1 MDIISSVPFS
11 VVSGSELQDRRPK
24 RDGDKF
30 RMPKAEN
37 GDDFEFERRF
47 AWLMH
52 DVQRLIRR
60 NWART
65 FKASGSDLS
74 EPQAR
79 ILANLERQ
87 DGGLTQTQLANELE
101 MEKAPLGRLLDRM
114 EESGYVTRQQ
124 DPEDRRAR
132 RVVISDLGMGALPDM
147 RDAARTVFAVALKD
161 VSDKK
166 IDTMLDVL
174 ASIKT
179 NLSSLDLDETDVDRK
194 QRSKAAE

>member
-1 MDIISSVPFS
+1 M
-11 VVSGSELQDRRPK
+11 
-24 RDGDKF
+24 
-30 RMPKAEN
+30 
-37 GDDFEFERRF
+37 
-47 AWLMH
+47 
-52 DVQRLIRR
+52 
-60 NWART
+60 
-65 FKASGSDLS
+65 
-74 EPQAR
+74 
-79 ILANLERQ
+79 ANLERQ

-161 VSDKK
+161 VPDKK

>member
-1 MDIISSVPFS
+1 M
-11 VVSGSELQDRRPK
+11 
-24 RDGDKF
+24 
-30 RMPKAEN
+30 AEN
-37 GDDFEFERRF
+37 DDDFEFERRF
-47 AWLMH
+47 AWAMH

-79 ILANLERQ
+79 VLANLERQ

-114 EESGYVTRQQ
+114 EESGYINREP
-124 DPEDRRAR
+124 DPEDRRVR
-132 RVVISDLGMGALPDM
+132 RVFINDQGMAALPSM
-147 RDAARTVFAVALKD
+147 RDAARAVFAEALKD
-161 VSDKK
+161 VPEKK
-166 IDTMLDVL
+166 IDIMLDVL

-179 NLSSLDLDETDVDRK
+179 NLSPFDLEDGTIT
-194 QRSKAAE
+194 SKSGSEAAE

>member
-1 MDIISSVPFS
+1 
-11 VVSGSELQDRRPK
+11 
-24 RDGDKF
+24 
-30 RMPKAEN
+30 MPKAEN
-37 GDDFEFERRF
+37 GDDFEFERTF
-47 AWLMH
+47 AWSMH

-101 MEKAPLGRLLDRM
+101 MEKALLGRLLDRM
-114 EESGYVTRQQ
+114 EESGYVTREQ

-132 RVVISDLGMGALPDM
+132 RVFINDQGMAALPDM
-147 RDAARTVFAVALKD
+147 REAARAVFAVALKD
-161 VSDKK
+161 VPDAK

-174 ASIKT
+174 ATIKS
-179 NLSSLDLDETDVDRK
+179 NLSSLDLDEAVDDR
-194 QRSKAAE
+194 QQGSKAAE

>member
-1 MDIISSVPFS
+1 
-11 VVSGSELQDRRPK
+11 
-24 RDGDKF
+24 
-30 RMPKAEN
+30 MPKTEN
-37 GDDFEFERRF
+37 GDDFEFERTF
-47 AWLMH
+47 AWAMH

-79 ILANLERQ
+79 ILANLQRQ

-114 EESGYVTRQQ
+114 EESGYVTREQ

-132 RVVISDLGMGALPDM
+132 RVFINDQGMAALPGM
-147 RDAARTVFAVALKD
+147 SEAARAVFAVALKD
-161 VSDKK
+161 VPDKK

-179 NLSSLDLDETDVDRK
+179 NLSSLDLDETEAER
-194 QRSKAAE
+194 QQGSKAAE

>member
-1 MDIISSVPFS
+1 
-11 VVSGSELQDRRPK
+11 
-24 RDGDKF
+24 
-30 RMPKAEN
+30 
-37 GDDFEFERRF
+37 
-47 AWLMH
+47 MH

-161 VSDKK
+161 VPDKK